1 LISQISGR
9 VTAVEDNS
17 LTLEVDA
24 LAYEIFVPT
33 SVVANHRNKIN
44 GSVPEEPETF
54 YTIQYIEGVSGHGNQ
69 FMRLVGF
76 KRRIEKEFF
85 QLYTSV
91 EGVGYKTALKSLVFP
106 IQKIALAIERND
118 LATLKKLPHIGPRTA
133 EKMVATL
140 KGRMQK
146 FALDSSA
153 LPLTAASETDINSEV
168 LQVLKQVGL
177 GEAESAELISKALSG
192 AGGAKIKSAEE
203 MIQEIFKIKNGPQ
216 TAGKA

>member
-1 LISQISGR
+1 MISQISGK
-9 VTAVEDNS
+9 VTSVEENS

-33 SVVANHRNKIN
+33 SVVAFYRKKTN
-44 GSVPEEPETF
+44 GSSPETF
-54 YTIQYIEGVSGHGNQ
+54 YTIQYIEGASGHGNQ

-76 KRRIEKEFF
+76 KRRVEKEFF

-106 IQKIALAIERND
+106 IQKIALAIERSD

-146 FALDSSA
+146 FALDLSA
-153 LPLTAASETDINSEV
+153 EPLTAGPETDISSEV
-168 LQVLKQVGL
+168 LQVLKQVGY

-192 AGGAKIKSAEE
+192 GSKIKSAEE
-203 MIQEIFKIKNGPQ
+203 MIQEIFRIKNAREP
-216 TAGKA
+216 AGKV

>member
-1 LISQISGR
+1 MISQVSGK
-9 VTAVEDNS
+9 VTSVEDNS
-17 LTLEVDA
+17 LTLEVGA
-24 LAYEIFVPT
+24 IAYEIFVPT
-33 SVVANHRNKIN
+33 SVVANHRKKIN
-44 GSVPEEPETF
+44 GSAPEEPETF
-54 YTIQYIEGVSGHGNQ
+54 YTIQYIEGASGHGNQ

-76 KRRIEKEFF
+76 QRRVEKDFF

-118 LATLKKLPHIGPRTA
+118 VATLKKLPHIGPRTA

-153 LPLTAASETDINSEV
+153 LTLTAAPETDVNSEV

-177 GEAESAELISKALSG
+177 GEAESTDLISKALSG
-192 AGGAKIKSAEE
+192 ANGAKIQSAEE
-203 MIQEIFKIKNGPQ
+203 MIQEIFKIKNAPAPTEGR
-216 TAGKA
+216 